1 MRKAKTIILDEER
14 DSKVTFNQHIG
25 HWENFLPE
33 QACQDF
39 LNFFER
45 HKELGVVERRDS
57 YDKGASQLNKN
68 DESVSWHHTEE
79 TKWTVQ
85 FGGFRE
91 FMMEQLVMHYC
102 DYYFPELKGLL
113 QIYEGKVQRT
123 EPGEGYHIWHCEN
136 IGYETRNR
144 VLAWS
149 MFLNTIDEGG
159 ETEFL
164 EQGLRFKPKAGDVL
178 IWPAYFTHPHRGNP
192 PLSNDKYLAT
202 GWVELK

>member
-45 HKELGVVERRDS
+45 HKVLGVVERRDS

-68 DESVSWHHTEE
+68 DESVPWHHTEE

-123 EPGEGYHIWHCEN
+123 EPGEGYHIWHCV
-136 IGYETRNR
+136 R
-144 VLAWS
+144 
-149 MFLNTIDEGG
+149 
-159 ETEFL
+159 
-164 EQGLRFKPKAGDVL
+164 
-178 IWPAYFTHPHRGNP
+178 
-192 PLSNDKYLAT
+192 
-202 GWVELK
+202 